1 MAYKALPNVYTLA
14 DCTDFQKTVL
24 DFQPQFYAL
33 AASVLDSWSDFEQL
47 KHVYLTT
54 NPLVT
59 AVALSLAF
67 TPVAFIAAEV
77 NRNYSQID
85 RFWSIIP
92 TFYNAHYALWA
103 SLNGLPTERLY
114 TVLAVS
120 LLWSVSRLRNI
131 TI

>member
-33 AASVLDSWSDFEQL
+33 GASVLEVWTDVEQL
-47 KHVYLTT
+47 KNIYLTT

-59 AVALSLAF
+59 AVALSLVF
-67 TPVAFIAAEV
+67 SPIAFIAAEF

-85 RFWSIIP
+85 RFWSVIP

-103 SLNGLPTERLY
+103 TLNGLPTGRLY
-114 TVLAVS
+114 TVLGAS
-120 LLWSVSRLRNI
+120 LLWSVSTPNNVVV
-131 TI
+131 